1 MICRV
6 PEPPALPDEQHTD
19 RIATALA
26 ALRRALEDPAVEVRR
41 EAAWRS
47 ATWR

>member
-6 PEPPALPDEQHTD
+6 PEPPALLDEQHTD
-19 RIATALA
+19 RIAALA

-41 EAAWRS
+41 EAALALGYLR
-47 ATWR
+47 